1 MQRWFDHRGSDYQ
14 FRQSQVY
21 SHPEH
26 KNGESLQATLHNF
39 RRHLQAQGLDL
50 VASLKGKT
58 VDEVERFR
66 IQVAEAAHDFA
77 ILSARLGRFVAK
89 STRNQRLAIISSF
102 YTYAAQNLKISCTNP
117 LDLVERSR
125 VETYDRSTRP
135 LPPEHIQSHLA
146 KLAAKE
152 PKTVADKRDLALL
165 TVLFFTGRRVSEVAS
180 LRYRHPH
187 IGRSG
192 DTEIVTLTF
201 AYMKQ
206 GKHLVSPLNA
216 RVSALLLDY
225 LRSYYGPALLT
236 LLPDVPIWVYLSE
249 MP

>member
-1 MQRWFDHRGSDYQ
+1 MMSEQLIEIPIPGRVTVYQEPLCNDGSTIEDLITSFVKAKFARTQSTKTAKAYQ
-14 FRQSQVY
+14 D
-21 SHPEH
+21 
-26 KNGESLQATLHNF
+26 TLHNF

-58 VDEVERFR
+58 VDEMERFR

-89 STRNQRLAIISSF
+89 STWNQRLAIISSF

-117 LDLVERSR
+117 LDLVEQ
-125 VETYDRSTRP
+125 
-135 LPPEHIQSHLA
+135 IQSHLA

-165 TVLFFTGRRVSEVAS
+165 TVLFFTGRRVSEVAT
-180 LRYRHPH
+180 LRHRHLH
-187 IGRSG
+187 IGRSAG
-192 DTEIVTLTF
+192 AEIVTLTF
-201 AYMKQ
+201 ARMKQ

-216 RVSALLLDY
+216 RASALLLDY
-225 LRSYYGPALLT
+225 LRS
-236 LLPDVPIWVYLSE
+236 
-249 MP
+249 

>member
-1 MQRWFDHRGSDYQ
+1 MMSEQLIEIPIPGRVTVYQEPLCNDGSTIEDLITSFVKAKFARTQSTKTAKAYQ
-14 FRQSQVY
+14 D
-21 SHPEH
+21 
-26 KNGESLQATLHNF
+26 TLHNF

-58 VDEVERFR
+58 VDEVER
-66 IQVAEAAHDFA
+66 
-77 ILSARLGRFVAK
+77 
-89 STRNQRLAIISSF
+89 
-102 YTYAAQNLKISCTNP
+102 
-117 LDLVERSR
+117 SR
-125 VETYDRSTRP
+125 VETYDCSARP
-135 LPPEHIQSHLA
+135 LPPEQIQSRLA

-165 TVLFFTGRRVSEVAS
+165 TVLFFTGRRVSEVAN
-180 LRYRHPH
+180 LRHRHLH

-192 DTEIVTLTF
+192 DAEIVTLTF
-201 AYMKQ
+201 ARMKQ

-216 RVSALLLDY
+216 RASALLLDY
-225 LRSYYGPALLT
+225 LRSYFGPALLT